1 MVTTKSLAAILGVDE
16 VVVFDAIWNSAN
28 LGEEEN
34 TGFIC
39 DENAML
45 LAYATPTP
53 MIDEATA
60 GYTFRWDMG
69 TGNILPIIE
78 WEGDK
83 GTYSHYIRRYDF
95 AGYESSMQGLGYL
108 FPKCRYP

>member
-1 MVTTKSLAAILGVDE
+1 
-16 VVVFDAIWNSAN
+16 
-28 LGEEEN
+28 
-34 TGFIC
+34 
-39 DENAML
+39 ML

-83 GTYSHYIRRYDF
+83 GTGILITSAMISQDMKVVC
-95 AGYESSMQGLGYL
+95 EGLGYL